1 MRGKPSRKGLIN
13 YFNGCWFITVN
24 LLLSNV
30 LYSAEISIEKPP
42 QIIST
47 VDIASQLIYDGRN
60 LELSSIKLISRSNQL
75 RKDVNKL
82 RVSARSAKDEYTK
95 QQLSDAANLLASQI
109 SQWQQQGADNRQ
121 QSSRYLGYGHKL
133 LTQAMFQRWQSRIK
147 LQREIS
153 LIPSKHQL
161 LAHNTQIR
169 SVHPSMPKVM
179 QTVKEPVANMSLSVP
194 AMNNQTIPSPLD
206 TSSFQ
211 LSRDLHYFAH
221 VEPVASELTVLSI
234 GNEPAV
240 PLNTIH
246 QWYLFISDLKGQP
259 VADKKI
265 QVRGH
270 MPGHVHGLPTQPR
283 ITAEVEP
290 GVYLV
295 EGVKFQMIGWWVME
309 FDIPHN
315 KELDTVKFN
324 IVL

>member
-1 MRGKPSRKGLIN
+1 MKPQLISD
-13 YFNGCWFITVN
+13 T
-24 LLLSNV
+24 L
-30 LYSAEISIEKPP
+30 
-42 QIIST
+42 
-47 VDIASQLIYDGRN
+47 DIAAELIYDGRS
-60 LELSSIKLISRSNQL
+60 LELGSIKLISRANQL

-82 RVSARSAKDEYTK
+82 RASARTAGDDDTR

-109 SQWQQQGADNRQ
+109 LQWQKQGADNRQ
-121 QSSRYLGYGHKL
+121 QSSRYKGFGHQL
-133 LTQAMFQRWQSRIK
+133 LKQAMVKHWPSRIK
-147 LQREIS
+147 LQGEMS
-153 LIPSKHQL
+153 LIPAKHQL
-161 LAHNTQIR
+161 IAHNTQIR

-179 QTVKEPVANMSLSVP
+179 QTVKEPVANMSLSIP

-206 TSSFQ
+206 TSSYQ

-221 VEPVASELTVLSI
+221 VEPVPDDLTVLTT
-234 GNEPAV
+234 GNDPAV

-246 QWYLFISDLKGQP
+246 QWYLIVTDLKGQ
-259 VADKKI
+259 AASNKKI
-265 QVRGH
+265 KVRGH

-283 ITAEVEP
+283 VTEEVEP

-315 KELDTVKFN
+315 NEQDTVKFN